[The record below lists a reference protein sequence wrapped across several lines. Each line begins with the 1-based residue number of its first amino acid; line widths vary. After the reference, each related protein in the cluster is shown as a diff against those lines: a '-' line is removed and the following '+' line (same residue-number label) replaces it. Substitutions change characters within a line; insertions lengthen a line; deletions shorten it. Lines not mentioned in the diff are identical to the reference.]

1 MITPIVDPTTGG
13 MPAALARR
21 RSGRKMSHLIAAELR
36 RRIVRGEI
44 APGDTLPN
52 EAELVK
58 VLDISRDTLREALRM
73 LESESLI
80 SIRRGRH
87 GGAVVRRPDLRAIA
101 RYVGLLLQI
110 QQVTMD
116 DIHEARI
123 IIEGPAIALL
133 ADHLSPALEDKL
145 AALHSSQADVSDV
158 LALLTGLKKFDQ
170 GVVDLAGNKMIS
182 LLSGIYRDVYA
193 GELYTRLSG
202 STRSRSEVLRRL
214 DLRQTAFLSSVSN
227 GDRDDIQQSWLD
239 YLEETRQLIVGAR
252 KRAGPINVT
261 TFWRAEVDSNRANP
275 ANVRTDK
282 MAAAIAVEI
291 RARVAEGVLQSG
303 DKLPSLPELAASF
316 GVSRPTLREALR
328 ILERES
334 LLDLRT
340 GTQGGAQ
347 IRIPSTEIAG
357 QLAAIILEI
366 EQTTIGDVWEARML
380 IEPALIGMAAER
392 IDKSTLDGLR
402 VVSERLEAAISDT
415 PLFTRTWREGEMTI
429 LRAAGNP
436 VTNIAMEIAYL
447 IQAACQ
453 NQLTADAVNLP
464 WVERSNRRAKR
475 RFDDTLVAA
484 IRSDNEAARAA
495 WTDFVR
501 GATPF
506 FQALGDRLILDMLD

>member
-1 MITPIVDPTTGG
+1 
-13 MPAALARR
+13 
-21 RSGRKMSHLIAAELR
+21 
-36 RRIVRGEI
+36 
-44 APGDTLPN
+44 
-52 EAELVK
+52 
-58 VLDISRDTLREALRM
+58 M

-116 DIHEARI
+116 AIHEARL
-123 IIEGPAIALL
+123 IIEGPTIALL
-133 ADHLSPALEDKL
+133 ADHISPVLVDRL
-145 AALHSSQADVSDV
+145 TALHRSQADSSD
-158 LALLTGLKKFDQ
+158 LLSQLMALKQFDQ

-182 LLSGIYRDVYA
+182 LLSGIYRDVYL

-202 STRSRSEVLRRL
+202 SERARSDVLRRL
-214 DLRQTAFLSSVSN
+214 VLRQRAFLLSLSN
-227 GDRDDIQQSWLD
+227 GDREGISQSWLD
-239 YLEETRQLIVGAR
+239 YLDETRHSIVGTR
-252 KRAGPINVT
+252 KKAGPINVT
-261 TFWRAEVDSNRANP
+261 TYWRAEVGSNRVNP
-275 ANVRTDK
+275 ANGRTDK

-291 RARVAEGVLQSG
+291 RARVAEGLLQSG

-347 IRIPSTEIAG
+347 IRVPSTETAA
-357 QLAAIILEI
+357 QLAAIVLET
-366 EQTTIGDVWEARML
+366 EQTTIGDIWEARML
-380 IEPALIGMAAER
+380 IEPALIGLAAER
-392 IDKSTLDGLR
+392 IDTSTLEGLR
-402 VVSERLEAAISDT
+402 IVSERLETAITDT
-415 PLFTRTWREGEMTI
+415 PLFTRTWREGEMTL
-429 LRAAGNP
+429 LRAAANP
-436 VTNIAMEIAYL
+436 VTNVAMEIAYL

-453 NQLTADAVNLP
+453 NQVTADAVNLP

-475 RFDDTLVAA
+475 RFDDTLRAA
-484 IRSDNEAARAA
+484 GRSDNEAARAA